1 MSKVICDICGT
12 SYPETATQCPI
23 CGCVRPAEAVA
34 VADSAEETA
43 EYTYVKGGRFSK
55 ANVRKRHQAAQAA
68 AVAAGYE
75 PEEEDKSGNKKIIS
89 LVIILSLLV
98 LIVGFMIA
106 YLFIKF
112 PDIIDFGSKQT
123 ETTEISCTGIIL
135 SEQEITLEKDGFYK
149 LELSVTPSNTTDEII
164 FKSSDNAVVTVSES
178 GKISYV
184 GAGEATITVTC
195 GKITAQCQVTC
206 AEEEPEETTT
216 PPTETEPP
224 APTIT
229 LDRENIEG
237 DDVIAGAFQWPLYQ
251 QGIHGDLL
259 VTDIT
264 WISDNEAVATV
275 DANGVVYAQGEGTT
289 IIRAMYNGKILA
301 ICSITCIEEA
311 EIDDSQEGGT
321 TEPTQPSTTSG
332 DLTPYT
338 QYGKTYAESEGVFSI
353 SLSSGE
359 SVDLFLK
366 DADGNKVSVTWSVVE
381 GDCTMGENGSTVT
394 VNSEKTCKVKAE
406 HNGNTYYVVIF

>member
-12 SYPETATQCPI
+12 SFPETATHCPI
-23 CGCVRPAEAVA
+23 CGCVRPAESVA
-34 VADSAEETA
+34 VADAAEESA

-55 ANVRKRHQAAQAA
+55 ANVRKRNLAAQAA
-68 AVAAGYE
+68 ASAAAHNS
-75 PEEEDKSGNKKIIS
+75 EDDGKSGNKKIIS

-98 LIVGFMIA
+98 LIVGFMIG
-106 YLFIKF
+106 YILIKF
-112 PDIIDFGSKQT
+112 PNILDFGSKQPQSA
-123 ETTEISCTGIIL
+123 EVPCTGIIL
-135 SEQEITLEKDGFYK
+135 SEQEVTLEKDGAYK
-149 LELSVTPSNTTDEII
+149 LELSVTPYNTSDEII
-164 FKSSDNAVVTVSES
+164 FKCSDTAVATVSES
-178 GKISYV
+178 GKIQYV
-184 GAGEATITVTC
+184 AAGEAVITVTC
-195 GKITAQCQVTC
+195 GDITAQCQVIC
-206 AEEEPEETTT
+206 EEEEPEETTT

-251 QGIHGDLL
+251 EGVHGNLP

-264 WISDNEAVATV
+264 WISDDELVATV

-289 IIRAMYNGKILA
+289 IIRALYNGKILA

-311 EIDDSQEGGT
+311 EIDNSQEGGT
-321 TEPTQPSTTSG
+321 TEPTQPSTTTG

-338 QYGKTYAESEGVFSI
+338 QYGKTFAESKGVYSI

-366 DADGNKVSVTWSVVE
+366 DTEGNKVSVTWSVVE

-406 HNGNTYYVVIF
+406 HDGKTYYVVIF